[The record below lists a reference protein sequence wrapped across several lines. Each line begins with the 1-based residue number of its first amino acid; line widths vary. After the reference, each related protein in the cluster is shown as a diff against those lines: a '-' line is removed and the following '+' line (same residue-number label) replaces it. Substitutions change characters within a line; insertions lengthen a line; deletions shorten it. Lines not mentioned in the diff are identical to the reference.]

1 MDVVEILS
9 SEELSLDDEIPSN
22 LDILKQ
28 RKSGIYQQFVWNE
41 EKKKFQCN
49 HCKNFFVQKCK
60 STGNL
65 WKHYN
70 RCAKPLINNPRHNH
84 NDNTSGRITKF
95 FKPQLEGFD
104 KDELENKLLDF
115 VIMTDQPFSIL
126 EDPSFIAFAVYGRP
140 IDGLFSSTTLKRRL
154 LQRYEGLTFDMQNQ
168 HVKCLAHVV
177 NLACKDAMSVLKNIS
192 VKQLQSPIIN
202 EESDYDNSSAAEYER
217 QFEKSGDRHYCENH
231 FIVHVSLK
239 GLNTNSWYL
248 IIKSDGTRDITC
260 TSGYWKCARE
270 KVTYP
275 KKLGMLQKPRVTS

>member
-154 LQRYEGLTFDMQNQ
+154 LQRYEPYE
-168 HVKCLAHVV
+168 VV
-177 NLACKDAMSVLKNIS
+177 VRSE
-192 VKQLQSPIIN
+192 KQLGN
-202 EESDYDNSSAAEYER
+202 FKLEESEWKLISEIVAFLKGKSDLPQEIRNAAEAAAAVGFWDEHYKPQIDSQSEANTLEGDILASQMKRKRLSKHDEFR
-217 QFEKSGDRHYCENH
+217 Q
-231 FIVHVSLK
+231 
-239 GLNTNSWYL
+239 YL
-248 IIKSDGTRDITC
+248 
-260 TSGYWKCARE
+260 ALPPVE
-270 KVTYP
+270 KVP
-275 KKLGMLQKPRVTS
+275 NNDILCWWKVCELLFV